1 MGMKTMNFTQRN
13 KVWQEADLLLQQG
26 HFEACIALFEKAYA
40 QDDQHDWYPLFIGD
54 IYRYYLKQTDKAL
67 HYYEL
72 PLIHAKDRMKTST
85 LSPLRYL
92 LKRVSNHYYEK
103 ENWERAIHYYSWFIS
118 FKPSNFHDKEF
129 VRYAKALVNSGEKN
143 KAIEVLALGLK
154 HSFSREIK
162 KAWNELSSDP
172 VEILPF
178 PSVKAG
184 YERISIKTDII
195 MPGMDIAKEIDSY
208 TKHIRKEGD
217 ILTIA
222 SCVVAVSERRIF
234 SVDSIQAS
242 SFSRLLSRY
251 VHDDQFPF
259 GGNAPL
265 CNPLSMQAAI
275 NETGA
280 LRILFSAIFGG
291 VLSKIFPGSGM
302 FYRLAGEQAALID
315 DMPGAIPPFDYYV
328 VLGPKNSRNTCYA
341 IKERTGHEAAVV
353 DANDLQV
360 AWAVGVSDPLLKKP
374 IENALSDNPA
384 GNGDQRTP
392 IIVLRP
398 LSDTVQKKPG

>member
-1 MGMKTMNFTQRN
+1 MTFPQRYA
-13 KVWQEADLLLQQG
+13 VWQEADLLLQQG
-26 HFEACIALFEKAYA
+26 HFEACIVLFQKAYE
-40 QDDQHDWYPLFIGD
+40 QDPHHDWYSLFIGD
-54 IYRYYLKQTDKAL
+54 IYRYYLKDTEKAL
-67 HYYEL
+67 PYYEL
-72 PLIHAKDRMKTST
+72 PLIQAKERMNTNT
-85 LSPLRYL
+85 LSPLRYF
-92 LKRVSNHYYEK
+92 LKRVSNIYYEQ
-103 ENWERAIHYYSWFIS
+103 ENWEKAILYYSWFIS

-129 VRYAKALVNSGEKN
+129 VRYAKALHNTGKKD
-143 KAIEVLALGLK
+143 KALEILALGMK

-162 KAWNELSSDP
+162 KAWNELSSAP

-178 PSVKAG
+178 QSVKGA
-184 YERISIKTDII
+184 YERIAIKTEII
-195 MPGMDIAKEIDSY
+195 MPGMDIPELIDQY
-208 TKHIRKEGD
+208 TKNIRKKGD

-222 SCVVAVSERRIF
+222 SCVVALAERRIF

-242 SFSRLLSRY
+242 SLAKLLSRF

-275 NETGA
+275 QETGA
-280 LRILFSAIFGG
+280 LRILCSAIFGG

-328 VLGPKNSRNTCYA
+328 VLGPKNSHKTCQA
-341 IKERTGHEAAVV
+341 IKNLTGHDSAVI
-353 DANDLQV
+353 DANDLQI
-360 AWAVGVSDPLLKKP
+360 AWAVGVSDLKLKKP

-398 LSDTVQKKPG
+398 LSDEALKKLG